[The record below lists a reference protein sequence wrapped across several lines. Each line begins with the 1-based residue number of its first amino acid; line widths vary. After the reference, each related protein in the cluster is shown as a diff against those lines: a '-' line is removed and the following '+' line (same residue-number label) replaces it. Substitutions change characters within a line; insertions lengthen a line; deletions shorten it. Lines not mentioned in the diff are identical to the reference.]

1 MGKQMQILWNT
12 HSRRIFS
19 MSVLGISAHVENIRF
34 VYIRAMKYFRLSA
47 VVCSEN
53 NFFIRKRKKSQKGD
67 AFLSLFFL
75 SRHVSFT
82 GIRGE
87 TQCLKALPVI
97 FRGMSAYL
105 YWPRFRF
112 YIASHRYAPRETA
125 LARDSLTIS
134 ARLIFTKLAPSLKYV
149 SHVHACVVLLS
160 PSFLKSYVV

>member
-1 MGKQMQILWNT
+1 MNT
-12 HSRRIFS
+12 AY
-19 MSVLGISAHVENIRF
+19 VANLRF
-34 VYIRAMKYFRLSA
+34 VYIRAIKYFRLGA

-53 NFFIRKRKKSQKGD
+53 NFFMRKRKSLTQKGD
-67 AFLSLFFL
+67 AFLSLFFSL

-97 FRGMSAYL
+97 FRGVSAYL

-149 SHVHACVVLLS
+149 SHMHACVAFLS